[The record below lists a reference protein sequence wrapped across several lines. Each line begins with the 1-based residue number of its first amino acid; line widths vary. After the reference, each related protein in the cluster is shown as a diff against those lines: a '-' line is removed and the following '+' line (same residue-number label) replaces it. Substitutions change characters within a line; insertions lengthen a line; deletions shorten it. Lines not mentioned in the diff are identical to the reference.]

1 MPHALRIDADRLNTA
16 LEDLARIGAR
26 GDGGVTRLAFS
37 DAQKAGRDHVEA
49 RMRALGLDVR
59 IDAIGNMIGIR
70 AGRED
75 GPVVLTGSHTDTV
88 GTGGRYDG
96 ALGVLAGLEVVATLN
111 DAGLATRRPL
121 AVVDFVNEEGV
132 RYMPDMMGS
141 QVFEGRLRLEDARAA
156 VGTDGTTLGD
166 EVDRLGFAG
175 PDAFDALDVHSFVE
189 LHIEQGPVLE
199 SEGLTIG
206 VVDGVQGITWLVF
219 RLRGQANHAGTTP
232 MSMRKDAGYVAASIA
247 QEARRLAHEVG
258 GAQRVTVGSIAFEP
272 NLVNVIPE
280 EARVTVD
287 LRNPDPARLADAE
300 ARLRQY
306 ARACA
311 ADEGVEIRIDDL
323 TRVPPVTFDEVI
335 VAEVE
340 RAAARLG
347 YAARRM
353 PSGAGHDAQILA
365 ARWPTAMIF
374 VPSVGGISHNVHEYT
389 RPEHVRAGADV
400 LLQTLL
406 ALAEG

>member
-1 MPHALRIDADRLNTA
+1 MPHALRIDAGRLNTS

-26 GDGGVTRLAFS
+26 AGGGVTRLAFTEV
-37 DAQKAGRDHVEA
+37 QKAGRDHVEA
-49 RMRALGLDVR
+49 WMRALGLDVR
-59 IDAIGNMIGIR
+59 IDGIGNMIGVR
-70 AGRED
+70 AGREA

-96 ALGVLAGLEVVATLN
+96 ALGVLAGLEAIAVLN
-111 DAGLATRRPL
+111 DAGLTTRRPL

-141 QVFEGRLRLEDARAA
+141 QVFEGRLDLADARAA
-156 VGTDGTTLGD
+156 AGTDGTTLGD
-166 EVDRLGFAG
+166 ELDRLGFGG
-175 PDAFDALDVHSFVE
+175 PDDFGGLDVHGFVE

-206 VVDGVQGITWLVF
+206 VVDGVQGITWLAF

-232 MSMRKDAGYVAASIA
+232 MEMRKDAGFVAASIA
-247 QEARRLAHEVG
+247 CHARRLAREIG
-258 GAQRVTVGSIAFEP
+258 GAQRTTVGSIAFGP

-280 EARVTVD
+280 EAYLTVD
-287 LRNPDPARLADAE
+287 LRNPDAAHLAEAE
-300 ARLRQY
+300 ARLRRY
-306 ARACA
+306 ARDCA
-311 ADEGVEIRIDDL
+311 DDEGVTLEVEDL
-323 TRVPPVTFDEVI
+323 TRVPPVAFDPSV

-347 YAARRM
+347 YPARRL

-374 VPSVGGISHNVHEYT
+374 IPSVGGISHNVREYS
-389 RPEHVRAGADV
+389 RPEDVAAGANV

-406 ALAEG
+406 ALAER